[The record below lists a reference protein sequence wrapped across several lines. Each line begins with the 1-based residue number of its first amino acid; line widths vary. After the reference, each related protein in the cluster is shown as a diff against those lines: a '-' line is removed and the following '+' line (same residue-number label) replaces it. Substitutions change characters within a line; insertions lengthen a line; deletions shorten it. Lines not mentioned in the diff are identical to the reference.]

1 MLELLI
7 CPLIAFS
14 QLSTVDGLSQNTV
27 FSVANDSSKNMW
39 FATYNG
45 INCYDGYNFFV
56 YHLDSDP
63 NFVRAAG
70 ADPFVFVDSKDN
82 VWGYDR
88 GLGVF
93 DKRSGTFV
101 LCKDILSGPVS
112 DIMEAADGNIMIVSG
127 GEIKE
132 IDSDTNALASDTPF
146 YPYND
151 VSKIHCKDGIIALGT
166 IDGRLLLYR
175 ADNYTLISEQ
185 KLTTS
190 VGEGKIS
197 DVYVKSASEVWALL
211 SGVAIKLNIST
222 MSAKSYQC
230 YHNGLKQLPFQIVP
244 DNSGDIYLVASSSL
258 YKYDTQYDKFTQACN
273 NSFPKMVRGACFD
286 SDNGV
291 WLGTYRNG
299 VYYACLD
306 EIPLHPIDLGIP
318 EDELSICSISEGF
331 DNNLWIST
339 QEHGMLIYNPFTKRA
354 EKLHRECESLKY
366 GVMSTVFDEKR
377 QKVYFGNSKGITIY
391 NLSTKKFAN
400 IDSYESHPIQVYSL
414 VREDSSRWWVGTL
427 SGLYIFDAD
436 AEILTEVP
444 GTNNLFIYNLYRDND
459 SYLWI
464 ATIEGLFKTTIK
476 QSAGTIPQ
484 CGGLEKCSEALDVH
498 DITRVGNYL
507 YVAARNGLFVLDSSG
522 TYRHYT
528 TTEGLSSNYLNGIEA
543 DSYGR
548 VWIGTEYGLNCLDP
562 RTDKITRIY
571 KVDGSNVDYYSKNS
585 HCRTSSGNIY
595 FGGEGGVSYIDS
607 KLPQPDLSSF
617 MPRIT
622 AVLANGVKLNLDG
635 RPLLLKHSQNNL
647 RFRFAVPNYSS
658 KGKSIFHYR
667 LVGLDN
673 EWHSTSSENSVGYS
687 SLRPGTYRFE
697 LYSTNKNSK
706 PSPKILTIDIRI
718 SKPWYSS
725 LLAQLLYIIVFA
737 IGMYYAIHV
746 LIKRNVKMTKAEIE
760 EIKMRSKAEIDKLRV
775 FNITGRMCSPEEV
788 TFIVKMLDIIEA
800 NISNSSFSVEQ
811 LASEMC
817 MSRSN
822 LFLLVKEAIGDS
834 ASHIIRIVRF
844 NKACQ
849 LLTETDMTI
858 EEIALE
864 TGYSSGA
871 SFSASFKKEKNM
883 SPMEWR
889 K

>member
-7 CPLIAFS
+7 YPLLAFS

-27 FSVANDSSKNMW
+27 FSVAEDSSKKMW

-45 INCYDGYNFFV
+45 INCYDGYNFSI
-56 YHLDSDP
+56 YHLETDP
-63 NFVRAAG
+63 NFVHASG

-82 VWGYDR
+82 VWAYDR

-93 DKRSGTFV
+93 DKQAGTFV

-112 DIMEAADGNIMIVSG
+112 DIMEASNGNIMIVSG
-127 GEIKE
+127 GEIIE
-132 IDSDTNALASDTPF
+132 INSDTHTLASEASF
-146 YPYND
+146 YSHSD
-151 VSKIHCKDGIIALGT
+151 VSRIHCKEGIIALGT
-166 IDGRLLLYR
+166 VDGRLLLYR
-175 ADNYTLISEQ
+175 ADNYNLISEQ
-185 KLTTS
+185 DLAAL
-190 VGEGKIS
+190 VGDGKIT
-197 DVYVKSASEVWALL
+197 DVYVRSASEVWALV

-230 YHNGLKQLPFQIVP
+230 YYNGLKQNPFQIVS
-244 DNSGDIYLVASSSL
+244 NLNGDVYLVAASSL
-258 YKYDTQYDKFTQACN
+258 YKYDTQSDNFTQTCN
-273 NSFPKMVRGACFD
+273 NSFPKLVRGVYFD

-299 VYYACLD
+299 VYYAYLD
-306 EIPLHPIDLGIP
+306 EIPVHPIDLGIP
-318 EDELSICSISEGF
+318 EEELSICSINEGF
-331 DNNLWIST
+331 DNKLWIST
-339 QEHGMLIYNPFTKRA
+339 QEHGMLIYNPFTKGT
-354 EKLHRECESLKY
+354 EKIQECESLKH
-366 GVMSTVFDEKR
+366 GVMSIVFDEKR
-377 QKVYFGNSKGITIY
+377 QKVYFGNNKGITIY
-391 NLSTKKFAN
+391 NLSTKKFTML
-400 IDSYESHPIQVYSL
+400 DSFESHPLQVYSL
-414 VREDSSRWWVGTL
+414 VREDSSKWWVGTL

-436 AEILTEVP
+436 AERLTEVP

-459 SYLWI
+459 NHLWI
-464 ATIEGLFKTTIK
+464 ATIDGLFKTIIS
-476 QSAGTIPQ
+476 QGVGTIPQ
-484 CGGLEKCSEALDVH
+484 CGGLKKCSEAMDVH
-498 DITRVGNYL
+498 DIARVGNYL

-522 TYRHYT
+522 ACRHYT
-528 TTEGLSSNYLNGIEA
+528 TTDGLSSNYLNGIEA

-548 VWIGTEYGLNCLDP
+548 VWVGTEYGLNCLDP
-562 RTDKITRIY
+562 STNKITRIY
-571 KVDGSNVDYYSKNS
+571 KADGTNVNYYTKNS
-585 HCRTSSGNIY
+585 HCMTSCGAIY
-595 FGGEGGVSYIDS
+595 FGGEGGMSYIDT
-607 KLPQPDLSSF
+607 KLSQPDLSSF

-622 AVLANGVKLNLDG
+622 SVLANGVKINLDNSS
-635 RPLLLKHSQNNL
+635 LVLKHSQNNL

-658 KGKSIFHYR
+658 KGKSIFYYR

-673 EWHSTSSENSVGYS
+673 EWQSTSSENSVGYS
-687 SLRPGTYRFE
+687 SLRPGIYRFE

-834 ASHIIRIVRF
+834 ASHIIRVVRF